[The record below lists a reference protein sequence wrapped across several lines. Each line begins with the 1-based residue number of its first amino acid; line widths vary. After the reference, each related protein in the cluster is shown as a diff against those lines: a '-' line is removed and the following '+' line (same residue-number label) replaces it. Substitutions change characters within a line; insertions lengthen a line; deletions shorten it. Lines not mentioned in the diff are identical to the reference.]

1 VKKAIVEKA
10 LPVKLLIL
18 DVDGVLTDGSII
30 YNDRG
35 EETKHF
41 HVRDG
46 HGIKMLKRAGIDCA
60 LITARSSDVVSHRAK
75 DLGIELVYQ
84 GALDKVKAYEDILKK
99 TRLAPHETAYVGDDV
114 VDLAVLKRAGFSVA
128 VSDAVEEVKKRVDY
142 VTEMPGGGG
151 AVREVVD
158 LILKVKGLWDEVM
171 ARYLD

>member
-46 HGIKMLKRAGIDCA
+46 HGICLP
-60 LITARSSDVVSHRAK
+60 
-75 DLGIELVYQ
+75 Q
-84 GALDKVKAYEDILKK
+84 GKGPGNRTGL
-99 TRLAPHETAYVGDDV
+99 
-114 VDLAVLKRAGFSVA
+114 
-128 VSDAVEEVKKRVDY
+128 
-142 VTEMPGGGG
+142 PGGIG
-151 AVREVVD
+151 
-158 LILKVKGLWDEVM
+158 
-171 ARYLD
+171 